1 MAGKVDFI
9 PNLCYIKH
17 RMTDKIVATNRHARF
32 EYNILESLEAGI
44 ALTGTEVK
52 SLRTGKASLSN
63 SFARIEGNEV
73 FLQNMHIAPYAFGN
87 IANPDPLRPRKLLL
101 HKKEIR
107 RLIEEVSTK
116 KLTLIPLKAYFK
128 EGLVKVEIALAKGK
142 KLYDK
147 REVIKKRELD
157 RELKRISRSNR

>member
-1 MAGKVDFI
+1 
-9 PNLCYIKH
+9 
-17 RMTDKIVATNRHARF
+17 MTDKIVATNRQARF
-32 EYNILESLEAGI
+32 EYNILESFEAGI

-63 SFARIEGNEV
+63 SFARIEGPEV
-73 FLQNMHIAPYAFGN
+73 FLQGMHIAPYAFGN

-107 RLIEEVSTK
+107 RLTNEISTK

-128 EGLVKVEIALAKGK
+128 GGIVKVELGLAKGK

-147 REVIKKRELD
+147 RAVIKKRESD
-157 RELKRISRSNR
+157 RELKRILRSKT

>member
-1 MAGKVDFI
+1 
-9 PNLCYIKH
+9 
-17 RMTDKIVATNRHARF
+17 MTDKIVATNRQARF
-32 EYNILESLEAGI
+32 EYSIFESFEAGI

-63 SFARIEGNEV
+63 SFARIEGSEV
-73 FLQNMHIAPYAFGN
+73 FLHNMHIAPYAFGN

-107 RLIEEVSTK
+107 KLIEEVSNK
-116 KLTLIPLKAYFK
+116 KLALIPLKAYFK
-128 EGLVKVEIALAKGK
+128 EGLIKVEIALAKGK

>member
-1 MAGKVDFI
+1 
-9 PNLCYIKH
+9 
-17 RMTDKIVATNRHARF
+17 MTDKIVATNRQARF
-32 EYNILESLEAGI
+32 EYNILESFEAGI

-63 SFARIEGNEV
+63 SFARIEGPEV

-87 IANPDPLRPRKLLL
+87 IANPDPIRPRKLLL

-107 RLIEEVSTK
+107 RLIAEITTK

-128 EGLVKVEIALAKGK
+128 GGIVKIELGLAKGK

-147 REVIKKRELD
+147 RAIIKKRESD
-157 RELKRISRSNR
+157 RELKRILRSKT

>member
-1 MAGKVDFI
+1 MPK
-9 PNLCYIKH
+9 LCYIKH

-73 FLQNMHIAPYAFGN
+73 FLHNMHIAPYAFGN
-87 IANPDPLRPRKLLL
+87 IANPDPFRPRKLLL
-101 HKKEIR
+101 H
-107 RLIEEVSTK
+107 
-116 KLTLIPLKAYFK
+116 
-128 EGLVKVEIALAKGK
+128 
-142 KLYDK
+142 
-147 REVIKKRELD
+147 
-157 RELKRISRSNR
+157 